1 MSEPLFYQCV
11 VLDNQDPMMLG
22 RVRARLLTDNYLD
35 MVKSFKNPPFNEEK
49 DKWTEKDPFIFNP
62 LLPYFLYQVPKV
74 EEFIYVLYYN
84 NKFKYRNQFYIQAM
98 FSSPVNSPFEYYVGA
113 QKFTGVGVQYTNPK
127 PLKNQDGT
135 FANNSTKGVFP
146 EPGDNGLLGRGNS
159 DVIVKED
166 GVLIRTNK
174 YKGTLNSQNSP
185 VGNSKNGFL
194 QLSTFGLNKKLVDNK
209 EIIEFDEV
217 VVMVNYLIEYVIIN
231 PENTENTFSGYV
243 YLYKLKPDQRVNSKN
258 LTVDSKI
265 DELKSLILI
274 KEFMALSLENTIL
287 FINNFINLINSQNTV
302 DGRVIFVPP
311 NKFPIYYRPSNS
323 MYAIISTSPQAN
335 SNNKAIE
342 NTNNIY
348 KKIQLNATADFK
360 GYGLINSQN
369 QVGFPRR
376 TKKTLENVFK
386 YDNTPTTYGSL
397 GADKI
402 FLLSQKS
409 EIPGKGKINFDGTLY
424 GISNDKYVDDIIPKT
439 SSLVR
444 GEELIELLNLIV
456 RFLLTHTH
464 SFPLLPPL
472 PVGYD
477 GTNSSIILTELQNA
491 YNKILNENI
500 RLN

>member
-1 MSEPLFYQCV
+1 
-11 VLDNQDPMMLG
+11 
-22 RVRARLLTDNYLD
+22 
-35 MVKSFKNPPFNEEK
+35 
-49 DKWTEKDPFIFNP
+49 
-62 LLPYFLYQVPKV
+62 
-74 EEFIYVLYYN
+74 
-84 NKFKYRNQFYIQAM
+84 
-98 FSSPVNSPFEYYVGA
+98 
-113 QKFTGVGVQYTNPK
+113 
-127 PLKNQDGT
+127 
-135 FANNSTKGVFP
+135 
-146 EPGDNGLLGRGNS
+146 
-159 DVIVKED
+159 
-166 GVLIRTNK
+166 
-174 YKGTLNSQNSP
+174 
-185 VGNSKNGFL
+185 
-194 QLSTFGLNKKLVDNK
+194 LSTFGLNKKLVDNK

-243 YLYKLKPDQRVNSKN
+243 YLYKLKPDPRVNSKN

-386 YDNTPTTYGSL
+386 YDSTPTTYGSL

>member
-1 MSEPLFYQCV
+1 MALPL
-11 VLDNQDPMMLG
+11 
-22 RVRARLLTDNYLD
+22 
-35 MVKSFKNPPFNEEK
+35 
-49 DKWTEKDPFIFNP
+49 
-62 LLPYFLYQVPKV
+62 
-74 EEFIYVLYYN
+74 
-84 NKFKYRNQFYIQAM
+84 
-98 FSSPVNSPFEYYVGA
+98 
-113 QKFTGVGVQYTNPK
+113 
-127 PLKNQDGT
+127 DGT
-135 FANNSTKGVFP
+135 IS
-146 EPGDNGLLGRGNS
+146 
-159 DVIVKED
+159 
-166 GVLIRTNK
+166 
-174 YKGTLNSQNSP
+174 
-185 VGNSKNGFL
+185 
-194 QLSTFGLNKKLVDNK
+194 
-209 EIIEFDEV
+209 
-217 VVMVNYLIEYVIIN
+217 
-231 PENTENTFSGYV
+231 
-243 YLYKLKPDQRVNSKN
+243 
-258 LTVDSKI
+258 
-265 DELKSLILI
+265 
-274 KEFMALSLENTIL
+274 
-287 FINNFINLINSQNTV
+287 FINNFINLINSQNKV
-302 DGRVIFVPP
+302 DGRVIFVPQS
-311 NKFPIYYRPSNS
+311 KFPIYYRPSNA
-323 MYAIISTSPQAN
+323 MYEIISSSPQAN

-360 GYGLINSQN
+360 GYGLIYTLN

-386 YDNTPTTYGSL
+386 YDNTPSTYGSF

-424 GISNDKYVDDIIPKT
+424 GISNGKYVDEIIPKT

>member
-1 MSEPLFYQCV
+1 MNEPLFYQCV

-35 MVKSFKNPPFNEEK
+35 MVKSFRPPFNEEK
-49 DKWTEKDPFIFNP
+49 DKWTERDPFIFNP

-84 NKFKYRNQFYIQAM
+84 KEFKYRNQFYIQAM

-174 YKGTLNSQNSP
+174 YKGTLNPQNSP

-243 YLYKLKPDQRVNSKN
+243 YLYKLKPDPRVNSKN

-274 KEFMALSLENTIL
+274 KEFMALSLDNTIL
-287 FINNFINLINSQNTV
+287 FINDFINLVNSQNKI
-302 DGRVIFVPP
+302 DGRVIFLPQS
-311 NKFPIYYRPSNS
+311 KFPIYYRPSNS
-323 MYAIISTSPQAN
+323 MYAIISSSPQAN

-369 QVGFPRR
+369 QVGPPRR

>member
-1 MSEPLFYQCV
+1 
-11 VLDNQDPMMLG
+11 
-22 RVRARLLTDNYLD
+22 
-35 MVKSFKNPPFNEEK
+35 
-49 DKWTEKDPFIFNP
+49 
-62 LLPYFLYQVPKV
+62 
-74 EEFIYVLYYN
+74 
-84 NKFKYRNQFYIQAM
+84 
-98 FSSPVNSPFEYYVGA
+98 
-113 QKFTGVGVQYTNPK
+113 
-127 PLKNQDGT
+127 
-135 FANNSTKGVFP
+135 
-146 EPGDNGLLGRGNS
+146 
-159 DVIVKED
+159 
-166 GVLIRTNK
+166 
-174 YKGTLNSQNSP
+174 
-185 VGNSKNGFL
+185 
-194 QLSTFGLNKKLVDNK
+194 
-209 EIIEFDEV
+209 
-217 VVMVNYLIEYVIIN
+217 MVNYLIEYVIIN

-274 KEFMALSLENTIL
+274 KEFMALSLDNTIL
-287 FINNFINLINSQNTV
+287 FINDFINLVNSQNKI
-302 DGRVIFVPP
+302 DGRVIFVPQS
-311 NKFPIYYRPSNS
+311 KFPIYYRPSNS
-323 MYAIISTSPQAN
+323 MYAIISSSPQSN

-369 QVGFPRR
+369 QVGPPRR

-500 RLN
+500 RLNWYLC

>member
-1 MSEPLFYQCV
+1 
-11 VLDNQDPMMLG
+11 MMLG

-35 MVKSFKNPPFNEEK
+35 MVKSFKPPFNEEK
-49 DKWTEKDPFIFNP
+49 DKWTDRDPFIFNP

-74 EEFIYVLYYN
+74 QEFIYVLYYN
-84 NKFKYRNQFYIQAM
+84 KDFKYRNQFYVQAM
-98 FSSPVNSPFEYYVGA
+98 FSSPVNAPFEYYVGA
-113 QKFTGVGVQYTNPK
+113 QKFTGVGVQFTAPK
-127 PLKNQDGT
+127 PIKNQNGT
-135 FANNSTKGVFP
+135 YASIATEGVFP

-174 YKGTLNSQNSP
+174 YKGTLNPQNTP
-185 VGNSKNGFL
+185 IGNNKHGFL
-194 QLSTFGLNKKLVDNK
+194 QLSTFAFDKKIVDNK
-209 EIIEFDEV
+209 EIVEFDEV
-217 VVMVNYLIEYVIIN
+217 VVLVNYLIEYVIIN
-231 PENTENTFSGYV
+231 PENTENSFSGYV
-243 YLYKLKPDQRVNSKN
+243 YLYKLKSDPRVNSKN
-258 LTVDSKI
+258 LKVDSRI
-265 DELKSLILI
+265 DDLKSLILI
-274 KEFMALSLENTIL
+274 KEFMALPLDGTIS
-287 FINNFINLINSQNTV
+287 FINNFINLINSQNKV
-302 DGRVIFVPP
+302 DGRVIFVPQS
-311 NKFPIYYRPSNS
+311 KFPIYYRPSNA
-323 MYAIISTSPQAN
+323 MYEIISSSPQAN

-360 GYGLINSQN
+360 GYGLIYTLN

-386 YDNTPTTYGSL
+386 YDNTPSTYGSF

-424 GISNDKYVDDIIPKT
+424 GISNGKYVDEIIPKT